1 MASGTSSRSTPP
13 RPERGGAGAPAPA
26 VRAPG
31 RRPAEAGQVA
41 GAPDPA
47 ALAALLDREA
57 PLQPAPLCPEVQVF
71 QGREL
76 IAVWEAAERLAG
88 GPLPAPFWAYPWPGG
103 AALARVVLDAPERV
117 RDRRVLDLGT
127 GGGLAALA
135 AARAGAAEV
144 VANDIDPWALAT
156 ARLAAAR
163 QRLELTTLHAD
174 LTAQDAAGGEL
185 DAYDVVLCADLYYE
199 RRTAPRL
206 RALLER
212 ARRAGAEVLVADAGR
227 AYFDPAGLVLLAE
240 YDVAVP
246 ADVEGVERRLA
257 RVYRLA

>member
-1 MASGTSSRSTPP
+1 
-13 RPERGGAGAPAPA
+13 
-26 VRAPG
+26 
-31 RRPAEAGQVA
+31 
-41 GAPDPA
+41 
-47 ALAALLDREA
+47 
-57 PLQPAPLCPEVQVF
+57 
-71 QGREL
+71 
-76 IAVWEAAERLAG
+76 
-88 GPLPAPFWAYPWPGG
+88 LPAPFWAYPWPGG
-103 AALARVVLDAPERV
+103 AALARVELDAPERV
-117 RDRRVLDLGT
+117 RGLRVLDLGT

-163 QRLELTTLHAD
+163 QRLALTTLQAD
-174 LTAQDAAGGEL
+174 LTAQDATGREL
-185 DAYDVVLCADLYYE
+185 EAYDVVLCADLYYE

-227 AYFDPAGLVLLAE
+227 TYFDPAGLVLLAE

-246 ADVEGVERRLA
+246 ADLEGVDRRVA

>member
-1 MASGTSSRSTPP
+1 
-13 RPERGGAGAPAPA
+13 
-26 VRAPG
+26 
-31 RRPAEAGQVA
+31 
-41 GAPDPA
+41 
-47 ALAALLDREA
+47 
-57 PLQPAPLCPEVQVF
+57 
-71 QGREL
+71 
-76 IAVWEAAERLAG
+76 
-88 GPLPAPFWAYPWPGG
+88 
-103 AALARVVLDAPERV
+103 VVLDAPERV

-163 QRLELTTLHAD
+163 QRLELSTLQAD
-174 LTAQDAAGGEL
+174 LTAEDGAAAEL
-185 DAYDVVLCADLYYE
+185 DAYDVVLCADLCYE
-199 RRTAPRL
+199 RRTAARL

-227 AYFDPAGLVLLAE
+227 TYFDPAGLVLLAA

-246 ADVEGVERRLA
+246 ADVEGVDRRLA

>member
-1 MASGTSSRSTPP
+1 MPR
-13 RPERGGAGAPAPA
+13 RPERGKAGTAAPARAAPA
-26 VRAPG
+26 RA
-31 RRPAEAGQVA
+31 RSAAEAGRVA
-41 GAPDPA
+41 GAVDPAAAAPDLA

-57 PLQPAPLCPEVQVF
+57 PLRPAPLCPEVRVF
-71 QGREL
+71 RGRGL
-76 IAVWEAAERLAG
+76 VAVWEAAERLAG
-88 GPLPAPFWAYPWPGG
+88 GPLPAPFWAYPWPAG
-103 AALARVVLDAPERV
+103 AALARVVLDDPDRV
-117 RDRRVLDLGT
+117 RNRRVLDLGT

-163 QRLELTTLHAD
+163 QRLALTTLQAD
-174 LTAQDAAGGEL
+174 LTAQDATGREL
-185 DAYDVVLCADLYYE
+185 EAYDVVLCADLYYE

-227 AYFDPAGLVLLAE
+227 TYFDPAGLVLLAE

-246 ADVEGVERRLA
+246 ADLEGVDRRVA